1 MKEIRQL
8 FLCAN
13 CGYESIKWLGRC
25 PSCRQWNCFDE
36 HRPATVSRRGK
47 KALSAGQPQE
57 LSSIQL
63 NETERITVPIG
74 ELSRVLGGGLVRG
87 SLVLV
92 GGEPGIGKS
101 TLLLQAS
108 GAMSQKGSKIIY
120 VSGEESQRQIKLRA
134 QRLGISG
141 EGLYL
146 LAETDLEA
154 IIATFEQLTPQMV
167 VIDSI
172 QTVFLN
178 ELEASPGSVGQVRE
192 CTLRLMQWAKEKAIP
207 VIIAG
212 HVTKEGAIAG
222 PRVLEH
228 IVDAVLYME
237 GEPFSSYRILR
248 CTKNR
253 FGSVSEVGIFEMK
266 AQGLIEVENPSEV
279 FISRHKEDIIGSAV
293 VPLIEGSRP
302 LLVEIQALT
311 NVTVFGQPRRTANGL
326 DYARLLMVCAVLTRR
341 AAIKLGNQD
350 VIASAAGGIKAGEPA
365 ADLALALAIASS
377 AKDLALM
384 KGLAAIG
391 EIGLSGELRPVP
403 QIDRR
408 LAEAARLG
416 FSKCIIPA
424 GASAVIPPKGVILI
438 EAATIK
444 EAIYKGLNKKKTEEQ
459 NV

>member
-108 GAMSQKGSKIIY
+108 GAMSQKGGKIIY

-266 AQGLIEVENPSEV
+266 VQGLIEVENPSEV

-416 FSKCIIPA
+416 FSRCIIPA
-424 GASAVIPPKGVILI
+424 GASAIIPPKGIILI

>member
-36 HRPATVSRRGK
+36 HRPAIVSRRGK

-108 GAMSQKGSKIIY
+108 GAMSQKGGKIIY

-172 QTVFLN
+172 QTVFIN

-408 LAEAARLG
+408 LVEAARLG